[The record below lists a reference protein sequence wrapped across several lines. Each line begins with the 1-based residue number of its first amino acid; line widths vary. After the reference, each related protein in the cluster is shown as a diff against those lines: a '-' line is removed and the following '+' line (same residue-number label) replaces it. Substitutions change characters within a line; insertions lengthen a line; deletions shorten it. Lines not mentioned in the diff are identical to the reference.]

1 MRRIVVVGASLAGW
15 NAATTLRREGFD
27 GTLTMIGGEPE
38 RPYDRPPLSKAYL
51 ATGDEAKVALH
62 GVATSDELAIEWRLG
77 SDATGL
83 DVAGRTVRLADGG
96 EVPFDGLIIATGAQA
111 RTLDSVPAGPGV
123 HLLRTLADARA
134 LRADLD
140 RRPGPV
146 AVIGAGFIG
155 AEVAATCRQAGREVA
170 IVEAAPVPLTR
181 SVGAEVGEV
190 CAALHRDHGVDVR
203 LGTAVARHDAEA
215 GVLELT
221 DGSTLSASVVVVG
234 VGVTPCTGWLE
245 GSGLTLGDGVLCDA
259 TGLAAPGIVAAGDV
273 ARWPNRLYDGE
284 VMRVEHWDN
293 AIDMGSFVARRL
305 LAGEAWDPAAVFEP
319 VPWFWSDQYDR
330 KLQMAG
336 RAAGADCTVVVGGT
350 FEERRVVV
358 LYGRAG
364 RLIGAFGM
372 NRPRQIV
379 QSRGLIARRCSW
391 DEALTVA
398 ADWT

>member
-350 FEERRVVV
+350 FEERRFVV